1 MRIHSFDGRSSHRNS
16 NMISE
21 ENTEGDNTMEKSIEE
36 LRKNI
41 EKRKSMSS
49 HNRKNTASPSLKIKQ

>member
-1 MRIHSFDGRSSHRNS
+1 
-16 NMISE
+16 MISE

-49 HNRKNTASPSLKIKQ
+49 HNRKNTASPSLKVKQLYLDKIISDIEAS